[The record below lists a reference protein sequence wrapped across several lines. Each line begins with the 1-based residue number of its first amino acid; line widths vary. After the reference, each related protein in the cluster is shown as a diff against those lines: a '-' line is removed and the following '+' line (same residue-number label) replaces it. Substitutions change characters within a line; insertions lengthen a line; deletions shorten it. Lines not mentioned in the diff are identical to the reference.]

1 MRDDALAAGFFD
13 ALIGNQDR
21 RVGQFR
27 YDEAN
32 RALGLIDHRFSFPSR
47 APTVAGR
54 TSSSSAAASMSGSSR
69 MSARRCRGSSTI
81 RSCSDSPASRS
92 PIERSACVGA
102 PSGCS
107 TWTSS
112 CSRGSSSRQSAA
124 QGARSLRCWGAHQS
138 LGRSLHL
145 AARRLRQAPRG
156 LAPDHVGRG
165 RARVREAA
173 AESLQRPARRPSA
186 VREPPW
192 LGGHR
197 PADSNI
203 FGPRDRLRLSLHR
216 SQLSAMKAF
225 SWSTENAR

>member
-145 AARRLRQAPRG
+145 AARSDKLLVAWHPITWDEVAREYEKRLLSRFSAQHDG
-156 LAPDHVGRG
+156 
-165 RARVREAA
+165 
-173 AESLQRPARRPSA
+173 RRPFA
-186 VREPPW
+186 
-192 LGGHR
+192 
-197 PADSNI
+197 N
-203 FGPRDRLRLSLHR
+203 LRG
-216 SQLSAMKAF
+216 
-225 SWSTENAR
+225 